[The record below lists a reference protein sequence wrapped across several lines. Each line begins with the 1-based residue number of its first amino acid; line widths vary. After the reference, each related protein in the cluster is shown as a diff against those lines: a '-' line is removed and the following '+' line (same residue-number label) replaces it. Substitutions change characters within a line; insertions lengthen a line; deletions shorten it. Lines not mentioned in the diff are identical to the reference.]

1 MEEDGGDLLPTNQLC
16 DQLGAGLWRVGV
28 QASGHGGG
36 GLKTQQHMFRKRE
49 GGPTGSCQG
58 VWPRAGSLGENGC
71 AWLPGPVP
79 SHTNSV
85 STLLSSCRGP
95 REMKPR
101 LQLSGLCSVVQ
112 RRDAATRTD
121 GGVAATPTK
130 VRDEKHEA

>member
-1 MEEDGGDLLPTNQLC
+1 M
-16 DQLGAGLWRVGV
+16 
-28 QASGHGGG
+28 
-36 GLKTQQHMFRKRE
+36 
-49 GGPTGSCQG
+49 
-58 VWPRAGSLGENGC
+58 WPRAGSLGENGC

-121 GGVAATPTK
+121 GGVAATPQKSEMKSMKHDGTSAWTTVTD
-130 VRDEKHEA
+130 VRRQELVSKTEP